1 MPDGHSPPTPVVRH
15 EGGRFGPGNPGRPS
29 GARGRRGSHVV
40 DAILDDFIANKDS
53 ALKSARFIN
62 GPAYL
67 NTIVKLLPAQPS
79 IGGPDVRG
87 WSDAE
92 MDEAHG
98 RRPQGLRH
106 RRRRPR
112 SADTGRGGDGR
123 PIASLSPRPPL
134 LTVIYGEIGRTPP
147 VGWPLRRAMEETM
160 AAAESRIAAAAMLLR
175 RHSHPPWGL
184 LPPGEES
191 VVSAGKPARR

>member
-1 MPDGHSPPTPVVRH
+1 MPDGHSPPASVIRH
-15 EGGRFGPGNPGRPS
+15 ESGRLGPGNPGRPS

-53 ALKSARFIN
+53 ALERVRFIN

-92 MDEAHG
+92 VDEAMVAV
-98 RRPQGLRH
+98 RKIF
-106 RRRRPR
+106 
-112 SADTGRGGDGR
+112 AIGG
-123 PIASLSPRPPL
+123 
-134 LTVIYGEIGRTPP
+134 T
-147 VGWPLRRAMEETM
+147 
-160 AAAESRIAAAAMLLR
+160 
-175 RHSHPPWGL
+175 
-184 LPPGEES
+184 
-191 VVSAGKPARR
+191 ARDQLIQVEAVMFGQ

>member
-1 MPDGHSPPTPVVRH
+1 MPDGHSPPAPVVRR
-15 EGGRFGPGNPGRPS
+15 ESGRFGPGNPGRPP

-53 ALKSARFIN
+53 ALESARFIN

-92 MDEAHG
+92 VDEA
-98 RRPQGLRH
+98 
-106 RRRRPR
+106 
-112 SADTGRGGDGR
+112 
-123 PIASLSPRPPL
+123 
-134 LTVIYGEIGRTPP
+134 
-147 VGWPLRRAMEETM
+147 M
-160 AAAESRIAAAAMLLR
+160 AAVRKIFAIGGTVRDQMIQIEALMFDQ
-175 RHSHPPWGL
+175 
-184 LPPGEES
+184 
-191 VVSAGKPARR
+191 

>member
-1 MPDGHSPPTPVVRH
+1 MPDGHSPPAPVVRH
-15 EGGRFGPGNPGRPS
+15 ESGRFGPDNPGRPS

-87 WSDAE
+87 WSNAE
-92 MDEAHG
+92 VDEAMVAV
-98 RRPQGLRH
+98 RKIF
-106 RRRRPR
+106 
-112 SADTGRGGDGR
+112 AIGG
-123 PIASLSPRPPL
+123 
-134 LTVIYGEIGRTPP
+134 
-147 VGWPLRRAMEETM
+147 
-160 AAAESRIAAAAMLLR
+160 AARDQLIQLEAVMF
-175 RHSHPPWGL
+175 GQ
-184 LPPGEES
+184 
-191 VVSAGKPARR
+191 

>member
-1 MPDGHSPPTPVVRH
+1 MPDDPSPPSAVVRQQS
-15 EGGRFGPGNPGRPS
+15 GRFGPGNPGRPS

-67 NTIVKLLPAQPS
+67 NTIVKLVPVQPS

-92 MDEAHG
+92 ADEA
-98 RRPQGLRH
+98 
-106 RRRRPR
+106 
-112 SADTGRGGDGR
+112 
-123 PIASLSPRPPL
+123 
-134 LTVIYGEIGRTPP
+134 
-147 VGWPLRRAMEETM
+147 M
-160 AAAESRIAAAAMLLR
+160 AAVRKIFAI
-175 RHSHPPWGL
+175 G
-184 LPPGEES
+184 GT
-191 VVSAGKPARR
+191 ARDQLIQVETLMFGQ